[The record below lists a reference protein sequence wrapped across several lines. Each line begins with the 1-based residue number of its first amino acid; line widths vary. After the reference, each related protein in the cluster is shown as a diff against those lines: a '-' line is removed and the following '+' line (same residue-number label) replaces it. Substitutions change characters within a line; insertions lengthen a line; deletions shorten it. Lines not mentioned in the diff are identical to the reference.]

1 MTAQEWE
8 PGGSAAKEIEEVWR
22 WTKALLGINAPAA
35 EAAEA
40 AS

>member
-22 WTKALLGINAPAA
+22 WTHGLLGIKATPESA
-35 EAAEA
+35 EATP
-40 AS
+40 

>member
-22 WTKALLGINAPAA
+22 WTKGLLGIKAPT

-40 AS
+40 MS